1 MEKDQLLDMIRL
13 YKQALADMTE
23 EKFACQALLNMQAKQ
38 IQDLNDQI
46 QKGVSKRLHKH
57 GILKQTPIIGK
68 TGVFHV
74 CADALLQG

>member
-23 EKFACQALLNMQAKQ
+23 EKFACQALLNMQATQ

-46 QKGVSKRLHKH
+46 QN
-57 GILKQTPIIGK
+57 
-68 TGVFHV
+68 
-74 CADALLQG
+74 LLQQLQEVNGGINNG

>member
-1 MEKDQLLDMIRL
+1 MEKDQLLYMIRL

-46 QKGVSKRLHKH
+46 QN
-57 GILKQTPIIGK
+57 
-68 TGVFHV
+68 
-74 CADALLQG
+74 LLQQLQEVNGGINNG

>member
-46 QKGVSKRLHKH
+46 QN
-57 GILKQTPIIGK
+57 
-68 TGVFHV
+68 
-74 CADALLQG
+74 LLQQLQEVNGGINNG

>member
-46 QKGVSKRLHKH
+46 QN
-57 GILKQTPIIGK
+57 
-68 TGVFHV
+68 
-74 CADALLQG
+74 LLQQLQEVNGGINNGWYQGNLGCSNKTCS

>member
-23 EKFACQALLNMQAKQ
+23 EKFACQELLNMLAKQ

-46 QKGVSKRLHKH
+46 QN
-57 GILKQTPIIGK
+57 
-68 TGVFHV
+68 
-74 CADALLQG
+74 LLQQLQEVNGGINNG

>member
-13 YKQALADMTE
+13 YKQALADMNE

-46 QKGVSKRLHKH
+46 QN
-57 GILKQTPIIGK
+57 
-68 TGVFHV
+68 
-74 CADALLQG
+74 LLQQLQEVNGGINNG

>member
-46 QKGVSKRLHKH
+46 QN
-57 GILKQTPIIGK
+57 
-68 TGVFHV
+68 
-74 CADALLQG
+74 LLQQLQEVNGGV